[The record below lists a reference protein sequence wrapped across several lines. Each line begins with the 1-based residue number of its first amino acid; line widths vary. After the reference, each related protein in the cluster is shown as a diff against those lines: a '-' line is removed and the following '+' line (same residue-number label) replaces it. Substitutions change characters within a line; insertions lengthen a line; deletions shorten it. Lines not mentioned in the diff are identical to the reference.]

1 MRWLMI
7 VALLT
12 VSSTTAAYSGTFEN
26 DFSNEHLDGWNIH
39 IDPKPAFRP
48 VPHLLNFE
56 DGYLVLNKNR
66 VAQEHSASLELGTRN
81 AEEWDSYTFT
91 FRIRF
96 KGVPE
101 PGAAFYT
108 EVRRSD
114 VVANEI
120 PNPANSHNAQSMW
133 ILLDERQAIHVL
145 TFRLGQPPLGWAPD
159 EIIHRAKFGFERLER
174 PIASRWIPIKIVAKE
189 NHFKFYFD
197 NQLVAKYEDE
207 KAGPGTVLF
216 HTNMKIVVHL
226 DDIKIWGLRIPNI
239 GGPYGVPSEA
249 RLATTWGEMK
259 DLPRR

>member
-1 MRWLMI
+1 MRWLMT

-12 VSSTTAAYSGTFEN
+12 VSSTTAAYSGTFVD

-56 DGYLVLNKNR
+56 DGYLVINKNR
-66 VAQEHSASLELGTRN
+66 EAQEHSVSLELGTRN
-81 AEEWDSYTFT
+81 AEEWDSYTLT

-108 EVRRSD
+108 EVRRSNGWD
-114 VVANEI
+114 SQH
-120 PNPANSHNAQSMW
+120 PNPANMHNAESMW
-133 ILLDERQAIHVL
+133 MLLDKRQAIHVL
-145 TFRLGQPPLGWAPD
+145 TFRLGQPPLGWALHG
-159 EIIHRAKFGFERLER
+159 IIHRAKFRLERLER
-174 PIASRWIPIKIVAKE
+174 SIASRWVPIKIVAKHQFFE
-189 NHFKFYFD
+189 FYFD

-216 HTNMKIVVHL
+216 HTDMKIVVHL
-226 DDIKIWGLRIPNI
+226 DDVRISGPRIPNI
-239 GGPYGVPSEA
+239 GGAHRVAPEA
-249 RLATTWGEMK
+249 RLATTWGKIK
-259 DLPRR
+259 DPSRR

>member
-1 MRWLMI
+1 MRWLMT
-7 VALLT
+7 VVLLT
-12 VSSTTAAYSGTFEN
+12 LSSTTAAYSGTFVN

-39 IDPKPAFRP
+39 IDPKPAFPP

-56 DGYLVLNKNR
+56 DGYLVINTIRGGQK
-66 VAQEHSASLELGTRN
+66 HSVSLEPRTRN

-96 KGVPE
+96 MGVPE

-108 EVRRSD
+108 EARRSE

-159 EIIHRAKFGFERLER
+159 EIIHRAKFGLERLER
-174 PIASRWIPIKIVAKE
+174 PIASRWMPIKIVAKE

-216 HTNMKIVVHL
+216 YTQSATIVHL
-226 DDIKIWGLRIPNI
+226 DDIVITGPRIPNI
-239 GGPYGVPSEA
+239 GGPHRVAPEA
-249 RLATTWGEMK
+249 RLATTWGKIK
-259 DLPRR
+259 DSSRR

>member
-7 VALLT
+7 VALVT
-12 VSSTTAAYSGTFEN
+12 VSSTTTAYSGTFLN

-39 IDPKPAFRP
+39 IDPKPVFRP
-48 VPHLLNFE
+48 VPHLLNFK

-66 VAQEHSASLELGTRN
+66 VAQEHSVSLELGTRN
-81 AEEWDSYTFT
+81 AEEWDSYSLT

-96 KGVPE
+96 QGVPE

-108 EVRRSD
+108 EVRRSE
-114 VVANEI
+114 VVANQI

-133 ILLDERQAIHVL
+133 ILLDKRQAIHVL
-145 TFRLGQPPLGWAPD
+145 TFQLDQTPFGRGFD
-159 EIIHRAKFGFERLER
+159 EIIHRAKFGLERLEQ

-189 NHFKFYFD
+189 NHFEFYFD

-226 DDIKIWGLRIPNI
+226 DDIKIWGPRIPNI
-239 GGPYGVPSEA
+239 GGPHRVAPEA
-249 RLATTWGEMK
+249 RLPTTWGKIK
-259 DLPRR
+259 DSSRR

>member
-12 VSSTTAAYSGTFEN
+12 VSSTTAAYSGTFVN

-56 DGYLVLNKNR
+56 DGYLVINKNR
-66 VAQEHSASLELGTRN
+66 VAQEHSVSLELGTRN

-96 KGVPE
+96 MGVPE

-159 EIIHRAKFGFERLER
+159 EIIHRAKFRLERLER

-226 DDIKIWGLRIPNI
+226 DDIKIWGPRIPNI
-239 GGPYGVPSEA
+239 GGPYGVAPEA